1 MAKQKTSSPNYF
13 GNLRTADANLS
24 GGANVNIFNATAK
37 GAAATGINL
46 APKGPTRA
54 ELEKKR
60 NDEIVANNL
69 ETAPQINFSQFP
81 DLPSGMKDKLM
92 NLVKEKGAER
102 GYLTHLTRNSGA
114 TDFIGKS
121 EIASKIGANEDLIM
135 NHIPGQLKK
144 LQAKLEGFNDDAYDD
159 NISSMVDPEKK
170 AFISNLVSG
179 KIPMELDE
187 NGNMSFD
194 GKTIDEIESY
204 TNTNYEMGGAML
216 KSLTSAY
223 DNGAKLSD
231 NELALAKVNF
241 KQSLNK
247 GGTGDLMSTAFD
259 DIMGMGTPLLDQ
271 GQYANQIAAIRGGDP
286 AAKMQAEKEL
296 KLAIEDAYTS
306 KLTEQANAG
315 FDFKQSKNNPSG
327 PPVNVEGGINA
338 WHADTVAGGATPT
351 YQDWRLEIGKYQ
363 GKQGTP
369 WEDGFELASRST
381 EGSKGGDVYMQG
393 DKEISNDE
401 LMKIFGTTEAKF
413 NNLNGKQQEQLF
425 RKNKISFS
433 QKESVAGKDEVYIIP
448 KKMVNS
454 TQTNK
459 FSTGFKIDPSLNK
472 DEILRIIKAKL

>member
-13 GNLRTADANLS
+13 GNLKTTDANLS
-24 GGANVNIFNATAK
+24 GGANVNIFSATAK

-46 APKGPTRA
+46 GPKGPTRE
-54 ELEKKR
+54 ELKKEQ
-60 NDEIVANNL
+60 NNAIVANNL

-92 NLVKEKGAER
+92 SLVKEKGAER
-102 GYLTHLTRNSGA
+102 GYLTHLTKNSGA

-121 EIASKIGANEDLIM
+121 EIASQIGANEDLIM

-223 DNGAKLSD
+223 DNGVKLSD

-271 GQYANQIAAIRGGDP
+271 GQYASQIAAIRGGDP

-315 FDFKQSKNNPSG
+315 FVNKENKEENPTQLTQPQKDKINTIKTKKKLLSLNSGSVPSYKNPT
-327 PPVNVEGGINA
+327 
-338 WHADTVAGGATPT
+338 TVIAKYVP
-351 YQDWRLEIGKYQ
+351 ENGKYII
-363 GKQGTP
+363 
-369 WEDGFELASRST
+369 
-381 EGSKGGDVYMQG
+381 V
-393 DKEISNDE
+393 DKEDTRSPVHSGFYDADSEE
-401 LMKIFGTTEAKF
+401 LYQI
-413 NNLNGKQQEQLF
+413 LNF
-425 RKNKISFS
+425 
-433 QKESVAGKDEVYIIP
+433 
-448 KKMVNS
+448 
-454 TQTNK
+454 
-459 FSTGFKIDPSLNK
+459 
-472 DEILRIIKAKL
+472 

>member
-13 GNLRTADANLS
+13 GNLKTTDANLS

-46 APKGPTRA
+46 GPKGPTR
-54 ELEKKR
+54 EQLKKEQ
-60 NDEIVANNL
+60 NDAIVANNL

-102 GYLTHLTRNSGA
+102 GYLTHLTKNSGA

-121 EIASKIGANEDLIM
+121 EIASQIGANEDLIM

-187 NGNMSFD
+187 NGNMSFG

-223 DNGAKLSD
+223 DNGVKLSD

-247 GGTGDLMSTAFD
+247 GGTGDLLSTAFD

-271 GQYANQIAAIRGGDP
+271 SQYTSQIDAIRGGDP

-315 FDFKQSKNNPSG
+315 FANKEKKEENPTQLTQPQKDKINTIKTKKKLLSLNSGSVPSYKNPT
-327 PPVNVEGGINA
+327 
-338 WHADTVAGGATPT
+338 TVIAKYVP
-351 YQDWRLEIGKYQ
+351 ENGKYIIVD
-363 GKQGTP
+363 KDDTRSP
-369 WEDGFELASRST
+369 VHSGFYDADSEEL
-381 EGSKGGDVYMQG
+381 YQ
-393 DKEISNDE
+393 I
-401 LMKIFGTTEAKF
+401 
-413 NNLNGKQQEQLF
+413 LNF
-425 RKNKISFS
+425 
-433 QKESVAGKDEVYIIP
+433 
-448 KKMVNS
+448 
-454 TQTNK
+454 
-459 FSTGFKIDPSLNK
+459 
-472 DEILRIIKAKL
+472 

>member
-13 GNLRTADANLS
+13 GNLKTTDANLS

-46 APKGPTRA
+46 GPKGPTR
-54 ELEKKR
+54 EQLKKEQ
-60 NDEIVANNL
+60 NDAIVANNL

-102 GYLTHLTRNSGA
+102 GYLTHLTKNSGA

-121 EIASKIGANEDLIM
+121 EIASQIGANEDLIM

-187 NGNMSFD
+187 NGNMSFG

-204 TNTNYEMGGAML
+204 TNTNYEMGSAML

-223 DNGAKLSD
+223 DNGVKLSD

-247 GGTGDLMSTAFD
+247 GGTGDLLSTAFD

-271 GQYANQIAAIRGGDP
+271 SQYTSQIDAIRGGDP

-315 FDFKQSKNNPSG
+315 FANKEKKEENPTQLTQPQKDKINTIKTKKKLLSLNSGSVPSYKNPT
-327 PPVNVEGGINA
+327 
-338 WHADTVAGGATPT
+338 TVIAKYVP
-351 YQDWRLEIGKYQ
+351 ENGKYIIVD
-363 GKQGTP
+363 KDDTRSP
-369 WEDGFELASRST
+369 VHSGFYDADSEEL
-381 EGSKGGDVYMQG
+381 YQ
-393 DKEISNDE
+393 I
-401 LMKIFGTTEAKF
+401 
-413 NNLNGKQQEQLF
+413 LNF
-425 RKNKISFS
+425 
-433 QKESVAGKDEVYIIP
+433 
-448 KKMVNS
+448 
-454 TQTNK
+454 
-459 FSTGFKIDPSLNK
+459 
-472 DEILRIIKAKL
+472 